1 MKFGYVNILGRANA
15 GKSTLLNSIV
25 GEKVAITTPRPQTTR
40 THING
45 IVTRE
50 NSQIVFVDT
59 PGYHTPK
66 NALGKA
72 MISSIEKSSGDVSL
86 YVVDSDKNKFSIDE
100 QIIKHLKNIAENK
113 ILVLNKIDIIPK
125 TKILELIEKYSKLNF
140 NSIIPISAKSNDG
153 IDILLDEIEKLLP
166 EGDKLYSDDE
176 FTTASTR
183 QIIEEYIRE
192 SLFYCLS
199 DEIPFG
205 TNVIIEKYKEAEAR
219 VAISANIICEKES
232 HKAIIIGQAGH
243 TIDNIKKH
251 SKKNIEKLLGKKV
264 SLDLWVKHKE
274 NWRNDE
280 KIVKFW
286 GFDT

>member
-15 GKSTLLNSIV
+15 GKSSLLNAIV
-25 GEKVAITTPRPQTTR
+25 GEKLAITTPRPQTTR
-40 THING
+40 TQING

-66 NALGKA
+66 NELGKT
-72 MISSIEKSSGDVSL
+72 MINTIERSSGDVSL
-86 YVVDSDKNKFSIDE
+86 YVVDSDKNKFSLDE
-100 QIIKHLKNIAENK
+100 QIISKLKNLAENK
-113 ILVLNKIDIIPK
+113 ILVLNKIDSIPK
-125 TKILELIEKYSKLNF
+125 TKILELIAKYSKFNF
-140 NSIIPISAKSNDG
+140 NSIIPISAKNQDG

-166 EGDKLYSDDE
+166 DGEKFYSEEE
-176 FTTASTR
+176 FTTASIR

-192 SLFYCLS
+192 SIFYTLQ

-205 TNVIIEKYKEAEAR
+205 TNVMIEKYKESDSR
-219 VAISANIICEKES
+219 VAITANIICERES
-232 HKAIIIGQAGH
+232 HKAIIIGQAGK
-243 TIDNIKKH
+243 TIESIKNH
-251 SKKNIEKLLGKKV
+251 SKKTIEKLVGKKV